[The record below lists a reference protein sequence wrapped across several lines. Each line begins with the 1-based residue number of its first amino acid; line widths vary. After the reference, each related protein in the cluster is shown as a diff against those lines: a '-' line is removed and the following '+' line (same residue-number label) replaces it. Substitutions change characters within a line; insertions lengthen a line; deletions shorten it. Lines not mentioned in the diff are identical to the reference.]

1 MKLTQKSLAQAAA
14 TQSIEQTDI
23 HATADGF
30 TVTAKL
36 RRQKPGKLYT
46 DRGEVRAFKSWNT
59 CMFKSW
65 NTCMRYLRS
74 IGITSVTVD
83 MTDWEP
89 EMPSVKKHSEE

>member
-30 TVTAKL
+30 TVTARL

-46 DRGEVRAFKSWNT
+46 DRGEIRA
-59 CMFKSW
+59 FKSW

-74 IGITSVTVD
+74 IGITCVTVD

-89 EMPSVKKHSEE
+89 EMPSVKKHEE